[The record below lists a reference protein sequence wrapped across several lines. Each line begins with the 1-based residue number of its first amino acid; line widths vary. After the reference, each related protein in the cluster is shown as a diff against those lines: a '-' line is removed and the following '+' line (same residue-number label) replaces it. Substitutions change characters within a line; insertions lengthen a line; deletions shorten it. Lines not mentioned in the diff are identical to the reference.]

1 MYKTD
6 RKMFDFKLQDINSDY
21 NIKDYY
27 KLKLLYL
34 KFTLEDTLSDFELEL
49 NENEFNN
56 ILYDIFNEVD
66 FMSIDD
72 KIADKIK
79 NLNKV

>member
-1 MYKTD
+1 MAI
-6 RKMFDFKLQDINSDY
+6 FDF

-56 ILYDIFNEVD
+56 ILYGIFNEVD

-79 NLNKV
+79 NLNKM